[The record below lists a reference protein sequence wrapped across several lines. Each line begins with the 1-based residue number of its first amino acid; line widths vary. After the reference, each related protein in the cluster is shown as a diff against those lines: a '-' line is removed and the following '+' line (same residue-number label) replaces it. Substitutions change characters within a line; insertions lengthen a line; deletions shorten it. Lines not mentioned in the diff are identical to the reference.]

1 MKFTRLFK
9 LTLAIAVIAAMLLT
23 MPNAYAMT
31 QSDREFQDLI
41 EANHA
46 AWNDRNLEALSKFYA
61 KDADLVFYDALPL
74 QYKSWSAYQTGIQK
88 NIFDKIPQF
97 KIAANDDL
105 HVTRKGDIA
114 WTTLTWHLRAKLG
127 DGTPIE
133 SDGRQTD
140 IWEKR
145 DNAWLIVH
153 EHISEPVS
161 P

>member
-1 MKFTRLFK
+1 MKLTRIFK
-9 LTLAIAVIAAMLLT
+9 LTVAIAVIAAMLSIVPSAL
-23 MPNAYAMT
+23 AMT
-31 QSDREFQDLI
+31 QSDREFKDLI
-41 EANHA
+41 ESNYA
-46 AWNDRNLEALSKFYA
+46 AWNDRNPEALSKFYA

-74 QYKSWSAYQTGIQK
+74 QYKSWSAYQTGIKK
-88 NIFDKIPQF
+88 NILDKMPQF

-114 WTTLTWHLRAKLG
+114 WTTFTWHLWAKLE

-145 DNAWLIVH
+145 NNTWLIVH